1 MNKALLDVRHL
12 RTWFPVKSGVLRK
25 TVGHVHAVEDISF
38 TLGEEEVFA
47 LVGESGCGKSTAGAS
62 ILRLIEPS
70 GGEVFFGGMDITKL
84 SAEEMR
90 LRRRDM
96 QLIFQNPYSSL
107 NPRMNVRTLLS
118 EPLRVHFR
126 LSEGE
131 IREKTEEILALVGL
145 ARDQLDRYPHQFS
158 GGQKQRISIAR
169 ALVSR
174 PRFVIADEPVSAL
187 DVSIQAQILNLLM
200 RLREEM
206 KLSLIFISHDLNVVR
221 HISDRIAVMYLGLIM
236 EQGNTE
242 EIYRN
247 PLHPYTRA
255 LLSAVPSH
263 DPLEKKQRAVL
274 QGDVPNPANP
284 PPGCPFAPR
293 CDRAVEICRTKRPEI
308 LTPDKGH
315 LVADHQ
321 AAGHQVASHQVACHL
336 IPCKH

>member
-1 MNKALLDVRHL
+1 MNNALLEVRHL

-25 TVGHVHAVEDISF
+25 TVGHVHAVEDIGF

-70 GGEVFFGGMDITKL
+70 GGEVFFGGRDITKL
-84 SAEEMR
+84 KAED
-90 LRRRDM
+90 LRRQRRDM

-107 NPRMNVRTLLS
+107 NPRMKVRALLA

-131 IREKTEEILALVGL
+131 IREKTAEILALVGL
-145 ARDQLDRYPHQFS
+145 TEDQLDRYPHQFS

-236 EQGNTE
+236 EQGDTE

-263 DPLEKKQRAVL
+263 DPLEKKRRVVL
-274 QGDVPNPANP
+274 QGDVPNPAKP

-293 CDRAVEICRTKRPEI
+293 CGQAAALCREQRPE
-308 LTPDKGH
+308 LRSLGKNR
-315 LVADHQ
+315 LA
-321 AAGHQVASHQVACHL
+321 ACHYV
-336 IPCKH
+336 

>member
-1 MNKALLDVRHL
+1 MDKALLDVRHL

-38 TLGEEEVFA
+38 TLKEEEVFA

-70 GGEVFFGGMDITKL
+70 GGEVFFGGLDITKL
-84 SAEEMR
+84 SAGEMR
-90 LRRRDM
+90 LRRREM

-131 IREKTEEILALVGL
+131 IREKTEEILSLVGL
-145 ARDQLDRYPHQFS
+145 AKDQLDRYPHQFS

-206 KLSLIFISHDLNVVR
+206 KLSLVFISHDLNVVR

-236 EQGNTE
+236 EQGDTE
-242 EIYRN
+242 GIYRN

-263 DPLEKKQRAVL
+263 DPLEKKQRVVL

-293 CDRAVEICRTKRPEI
+293 CGQAMERCREKRPEVF
-308 LTPDKGH
+308 TPEKN
-315 LVADHQ
+315 
-321 AAGHQVASHQVACHL
+321 HQVACHL
-336 IPCKH
+336 AADHI